1 MSYLERSRAGQ
12 CRKHILAFQQA
23 IIPFKLT
30 RMEALA
36 LVNTPP
42 NSLVEVHLLVEE
54 CEERLKGDEIWALL
68 NLCRRL
74 LLDAPVDQPVDM
86 EASGMDGAADGVGGQ
101 LAHVQRLVHDALKA
115 SSLCSRTAMSLCLS
129 VSSV

>member
-1 MSYLERSRAGQ
+1 MSYLERSPCAWQSREN
-12 CRKHILAFQQA
+12 ILAFQQA
-23 IIPFKLT
+23 ITPFKLT

-86 EASGMDGAADGVGGQ
+86 EASGMDGADGEHGT
-101 LAHVQRLVHDALKA
+101 AL
-115 SSLCSRTAMSLCLS
+115 
-129 VSSV
+129 

>member
-12 CRKHILAFQQA
+12 CRKHILAFQA

-54 CEERLKGDEIWALL
+54 CEGWLSGDEIRALL
-68 NLCRRL
+68 GLCRRL
-74 LLDAPVDQPVDM
+74 LLVVPAEEVEMGGD
-86 EASGMDGAADGVGGQ
+86 ADGEHGRARDN
-101 LAHVQRLVHDALKA
+101 LLRALSFAA
-115 SSLCSRTAMSLCLS
+115 SSPFSG
-129 VSSV
+129 